1 MRLKRRTW
9 RMGLLI
15 GAVGL
20 VTACASS
27 SGATGSSSSGDSGAS
42 PATTDVSFTLNYL
55 PGGAQAGF
63 MYGKSLGLFSKAG
76 INLNIIPGSGSLTT
90 AELVANGKADLAYVD
105 APTAFSVAARGGA
118 ITVVAPILQVNGFAI
133 IALKGSGINSIKDLA
148 GKRLGVVTGLAPTV
162 LLPAVLSANGVT
174 ASSVHMVNMQSSS
187 QLGALLQ
194 HQVDA
199 IVAAGDVQGPQ
210 LIERGTQINQFFYYA
225 NGVPTVGESI
235 VANTSF
241 LKSHGALVKA
251 FVQASL
257 ESWVQTRAN
266 PSAAAAAEA
275 QQFPAEG
282 TADQELDQI
291 KVDLGLLCAAPGATH
306 MVQIP
311 DDVWS
316 RTQSLLIKYDNLPS
330 SVNVMDHVATGFL
343 PSSLPAC

>member
-1 MRLKRRTW
+1 MRPYRRSW
-9 RMGLLI
+9 KIGLAI
-15 GAVGL
+15 AGAAI
-20 VTACASS
+20 VTAVSACA
-27 SGATGSSSSGDSGAS
+27 GS
-42 PATTDVSFTLNYL
+42 PAAQRAQSDNAPGGGGTVNFTLNYL

-90 AELVANGKADLAYVD
+90 AEQVATGKADLAYTD
-105 APTAFSVAARGGA
+105 APTAFSVAAKGGA

-133 IALKGSGINSIKDLA
+133 IALKGSGINSVKDLA
-148 GKRLGVVTGLAPTV
+148 GKKLGIVQGLAPTV
-162 LLPAVLSANGVT
+162 LLPAVLSANGLSM
-174 ASSVHMVNMQSSS
+174 SSVKQVNMESSS

-210 LIERGTQINQFFYYA
+210 LMERGSKINQFFYHA

-241 LKSHGALVKA
+241 LKSHPALVKK
-251 FVQASL
+251 FVAASL
-257 ESWVQTRAN
+257 QSWVATRSN

-275 QQFPAEG
+275 QQFPEEG
-282 TADQELDQI
+282 TASQELDQI

-306 MVQIP
+306 LTQVP
-311 DDVWS
+311 AAVWNKN
-316 RTQSLLIKYDNLPS
+316 QSLLIRYDGLPAS
-330 SVNVMDHVATGFL
+330 TKVMSDVASGYT
-343 PSSLPAC
+343 PSSLPSC